1 MKTSPSRARRR
12 GFTLLELMVVIAI
25 LGLLATIAA
34 VKFTNV
40 LGDSMQSKVQADFAV
55 FSQAIDLYHLKKQ
68 KYPARL
74 QDLVAAGLME
84 KVPQDPWGHDYIYAS
99 PAGAKPYSI
108 TSLGSDG
115 QQGGTGDAQDLT
127 TENIDSV
134 VAGR

>member
-1 MKTSPSRARRR
+1 MRRHGAARAR
-12 GFTLLELMVVIAI
+12 GFSLLELMVVVAI
-25 LGLLATIAA
+25 LGLLASIAA
-34 VKFTNV
+34 VKYWGV
-40 LGDSMQSKVQADFAV
+40 LGESMQSKVQADFAV
-55 FSQAIDLYHLKKQ
+55 FGQAIDLYHLKKQ

-74 QDLVAAGLME
+74 EDLVTARLME
-84 KVPQDPWGHDYIYAS
+84 KIPQDPWGHDYIYSS
-99 PAGAKPYSI
+99 PAGARPYSI